1 MTLHQIPTAA
11 VCGCDDIARG
21 LMTVDAALRRGLALC
36 TAVAETETLPLD
48 AATGRVLVAPA
59 TAPLPLPPFDSAAMD
74 GYALRRA
81 DLVGPGPWHL
91 PVAGRIAA
99 GMAAPAR
106 MPAGAGLRIFTGAP
120 VPPDC
125 DAVVMQER
133 VTRSG
138 DTLRLDRMPAP
149 GENIRRAGEDL
160 AAGAAILP
168 AGRVVGAREAAAL
181 RAALE
186 RAAATADLVVSTGGV
201 SVGEED
207 HMPRLLRAAGGEIA
221 VLKVAM
227 KPGKPVALGRLG
239 GAVYIGLPG
248 NPVSAFVTWAV
259 LGARMAEA
267 LAGIADPTTRRQ
279 IVRAI
284 APLTRRPGRC
294 EFRPVRLPAR
304 HIRHRHPVAE
314 CLQHNRGLHM
324 LRPPPPSGRTR
335 HNIDTPGISFG
346 ADVRSYASLYIVI
359 HRRLHR
365 DGRHLGRGV
374 PSSNEGGQPPLTFLG
389 QCAWRGNALEDA
401 LLRLDERED
410 EPAYG
415 AALFFRPLGPELP
428 EARAPLA
435 DRDLERLFDHRKPGL
450 RIVRATAAVTGSDVA
465 ARLLAAVR
473 LWLPERDL
481 TPGKGERRSRPG
493 RPIDP
498 DGVRRSAAR

>member
-324 LRPPPPSGRTR
+324 LRPPPP
-335 HNIDTPGISFG
+335 P
-346 ADVRSYASLYIVI
+346 
-359 HRRLHR
+359 
-365 DGRHLGRGV
+365 GRGGPHFRDSELRLIHELRRTDRV
-374 PSSNEGGQPPLTFLG
+374 AGKRKRYSAAFKAKVALEAIRGDATVAELVSRHGVHPRRRAVATRL
-389 QCAWRGNALEDA
+389 QCARGDHPAT
-401 LLRLDERED
+401 LRR
-410 EPAYG
+410 
-415 AALFFRPLGPELP
+415 
-428 EARAPLA
+428 
-435 DRDLERLFDHRKPGL
+435 GL
-450 RIVRATAAVTGSDVA
+450 TR
-465 ARLLAAVR
+465 ARLGATVF
-473 LWLPERDL
+473 
-481 TPGKGERRSRPG
+481 
-493 RPIDP
+493 
-498 DGVRRSAAR
+498 